1 MADVAEA
8 RHTVLRICDRGA
20 PVFGKLFSATLAPES
35 VIVRDPSVC
44 GGQPL
49 RHWQTHIRD
58 GLGRADDIEVWKRAK
73 NDGYCIVSKDSDYYN
88 LSVLYGQPPKV
99 IWLRLGNCTTREI
112 FDCLR
117 IYQATIKEFGADA
130 GESVLLIP

>member
-1 MADVAEA
+1 MKLLYDENLSPPLVAQLADAYP
-8 RHTVLRICDRGA
+8 G
-20 PVFGKLFSATLAPES
+20 SAHVDQL
-35 VIVRDPSVC
+35 
-44 GGQPL
+44 
-49 RHWQTHIRD
+49 

-117 IYQATIKEFGADA
+117 IYQATIQEFGADA

>member
-1 MADVAEA
+1 MLRWQTSRKRVALFYA
-8 RHTVLRICDRGA
+8 FAIGVLPCYVDFM
-20 PVFGKLFSATLAPES
+20 PATLAPES

-88 LSVLYGQPPKV
+88 LSVLYG
-99 IWLRLGNCTTREI
+99 
-112 FDCLR
+112 
-117 IYQATIKEFGADA
+117 
-130 GESVLLIP
+130 

>member
-1 MADVAEA
+1 M
-8 RHTVLRICDRGA
+8 
-20 PVFGKLFSATLAPES
+20 
-35 VIVRDPSVC
+35 
-44 GGQPL
+44 

-73 NDGYCIVSKDSDYYN
+73 NDGYCIVSKDSDYYH
-88 LSVLYGQPPKV
+88 LSVLHGQLPKV

-117 IYQATIKEFGADA
+117 IYQATIEEFRADA